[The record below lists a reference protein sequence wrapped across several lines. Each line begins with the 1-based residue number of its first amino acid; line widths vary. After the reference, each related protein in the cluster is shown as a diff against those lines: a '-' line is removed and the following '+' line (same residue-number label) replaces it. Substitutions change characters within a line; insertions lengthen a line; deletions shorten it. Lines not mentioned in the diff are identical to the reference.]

1 MITPKKPLRT
11 LGQQVTN
18 QGFTKPSLY
27 SVSGLINFG
36 SESNANFVDVVS
48 VGPITS
54 IDKIYIN
61 DTDIETGEFPLS
73 EFYPHTGETE
83 TTPFEGNF
91 PYVERAY
98 SINKQ
103 ADLVEGDDDT
113 STKTVF
119 KRSVSGVGVAGVR
132 ISFTAPQFTHKDNK
146 NRRKRAQAIFKL
158 HLLDESGNRVKTE
171 TADTPYFYSSDPI
184 SVQITVLARDEDL
197 QRVWDYEVEMDIL
210 NNYYRTVVTGNWT
223 ASIATELYRDTQT
236 YKDVAMV
243 SGKVVSSDVSGSTPK
258 REYLVKGYK
267 VDVPIYS
274 GPNQTFLGQFEKAT
288 SNSHAWNAMAVMV
301 DEKWGAGLPLDKI
314 NIADFVEF
322 DKYVSEILPDGS
334 QRYKHS
340 QELLKAD
347 NYFRIASQIVGAADG
362 KLYEDTSGRIGILID
377 RQTDKRRVIT
387 SYDIQNEKVK
397 RTTVPDKKKTNY
409 VEMEFSD
416 ETNNYQKNIIS
427 VQDDAA
433 IVRNGLISEKL
444 KSDTCTNPS
453 EALRTIKKVLANSQI
468 ATSTYVFTV
477 GHTHED
483 VQIGEVVAL
492 YDRKYSRVNY
502 CGKVASGSSLT
513 EILVDKRTPIS
524 LDGITN
530 PQLVLDNS
538 REVPITAPILS
549 WTDSSITLSAP
560 LLSVPEEFTS
570 FAVESSDQLGLKPT
584 LMRVMGVDDKQ
595 GVLQLECIEYND
607 SLQNY
612 LENDGEL
619 IEPPDRLIPEPFEEL
634 TGLSVSRVGDDLVG
648 SWDASVTNNYVY
660 YWKKYINSSDN
671 TGVVVSSGQTDSE
684 TVTLSAPLDP
694 AKYSLFVYIFDTNTA
709 ESSSV
714 KRVDITLGIA
724 ENDQSL
730 ITPPDNLGI
739 ETDNAIRATQYSGK
753 DFTLAWDQDISTGEP
768 SGYLLRIL
776 QDGLI
781 LEYTLSGED
790 RLKNVPSTDLEETF
804 GSDYD
809 RDFIISL
816 IAFDGNLDSA
826 NPAVININN
835 PAPVAPIVEI
845 QVTGDINLETQ
856 LGNPLEEDIVGSII
870 YLWKSTNPSSPRPI
884 DALEIRTNEVSEIN
898 IPDDAIDYDGS
909 TYVYEAA
916 WVDTFG
922 EQGLVYGRDSFTFDP
937 DLLVPV
943 PPSLERVIPINN
955 TTVRV
960 EFTHDGTWLRRMK
973 AFYRRYGSSDE
984 WVQVANIYTFPVPVG
999 ETDRGFDANI
1009 GEGFINISGL
1019 AFNTEFEFKVQVAN
1033 IASAYSD
1040 DSDVV
1045 NGAPATFIDTEDLE
1059 DFLGSLDPR
1068 DLIVEGTTDV
1078 FGDDILNK
1086 SIVEEA
1092 VQRKSDTEDL
1102 VARISRI
1109 RSDFETANSV
1119 ANAAIT
1125 DLSTVLTNENEAIAR
1140 QVQLLEANFNDNF
1153 AAISS
1158 ISQALASETESKVAK
1173 LNQLTA
1179 KLVTE
1184 SEERIADF
1192 QEATVA
1198 IANEGLVRSQ
1208 QVTELSAEISE
1219 EGETRKAAVQE
1230 VSDAIVTEETIRSQ
1244 QFTQLTA
1251 ADTAN
1256 ANEIAT
1262 VAENAVAAIGYC
1274 TIGGNPASQGDKS
1287 SCELAGGV
1295 WTEAPLAEAVRQTQ
1309 VTSGS
1314 ESSTVGSHYQ
1324 SFVSLNGELVGK
1336 ATLGVNVSGVF
1347 TGLSIIGGSN
1357 LSSITFQGDTFKIK
1371 DTSGTDALYWSAT
1384 DSEWK
1389 FNGGGTFTGTLSAPT
1404 VNGGTFNGGNFI
1416 GNVFTG
1422 GQFVTASGTAS
1433 RVDINDDGTY
1443 LIWAGSGTK
1452 IDSNATFFIKKNGT
1466 GFVSGSF
1473 FAGQIIE
1480 TNFNQGIT
1488 SASITHNSAGNDVE
1502 LTITS
1507 NGSGTVIAG
1516 SAPSPVGASTYN
1528 VAYSVTRGGSVIE
1541 TGSIPVTRIVEFEV
1555 AENEYT
1561 TRDFYNFSTTIV
1573 DTTTASAAY
1582 TYAVTIGNIQLSSP
1596 TQKVSIRSYEDL
1608 LTS

>member
-103 ADLVEGDDDT
+103 ADLVEGNDDT

-158 HLLDESGNRVKTE
+158 HLLDDSGNRVKTE

-288 SNSHAWNAMAVMV
+288 SNSHAWNAMAIMV

-362 KLYEDTSGRIGILID
+362 KLYEDTSGRIGVLID

-530 PQLVLDNS
+530 PQLVLDNN
-538 REVPITAPILS
+538 REVPITATILS

-634 TGLSVSRVGDDLVG
+634 TGLSVSRMGDDLVG
-648 SWDASVTNNYVY
+648 SWDAAVTNNYVY

-671 TGVVVSSGQTDSE
+671 AGVVVSSGQTDSE

-790 RLKNVPSTDLEETF
+790 RLKNVPSTDLEATF

-870 YLWKSTNPSSPRPI
+870 YLWKSTNPSSPRPT

-1033 IASAYSD
+1033 ISSAYSD

-1125 DLSTVLTNENEAIAR
+1125 DLSTVLTNENEAIAK

-1158 ISQALASETESKVAK
+1158 ISQALASETESKVVK

-1184 SEERIADF
+1184 TGERVAD
-1192 QEATVA
+1192 
-1198 IANEGLVRSQ
+1198 I
-1208 QVTELSAEISE
+1208 
-1219 EGETRKAAVQE
+1219 KE
-1230 VSDAIVTEETIRSQ
+1230 VSQAISNEETIRSQ
-1244 QFTQLTA
+1244 QYTQLTA
-1251 ADTAN
+1251 TDTAN
-1256 ANEIAT
+1256 SDQIAT
-1262 VAENAVAAIGYC
+1262 VAENAIAAIGYC

-1287 SCELAGGV
+1287 SCESAGGV

-1389 FNGGGTFTGTLSAPT
+1389 FNGGGTFTGTLSAPII
-1404 VNGGTFNGGNFI
+1404 NGGEINGGEI
-1416 GNVFTG
+1416 TG
-1422 GQFVTASGTAS
+1422 AKVVTDSGTGV
-1433 RVDINDDGTY
+1433 RGEYWDDGTY
-1443 LIWAGSGTK
+1443 LQWIGSGAKTDTNG
-1452 IDSNATFFIKKNGT
+1452 IFWIKRNGT
-1466 GFVSGSF
+1466 GFIKGDFFQGEIIATVSATNTGLGSSLSATSGSYTS
-1473 FAGQIIE
+1473 AGKPVAI
-1480 TNFNQGIT
+1480 NFNQTLTVTVQGD
-1488 SASITHNSAGNDVE
+1488 THSSQDFTCRVDIKRGATVIKSVTIQPNRFNYPPSAGGQPGDLDTEAVYDLSSFLVDN
-1502 LTITS
+1502 TT
-1507 NGSGTVIAG
+1507 A
-1516 SAPSPVGASTYN
+1516 
-1528 VAYSVTRGGSVIE
+1528 
-1541 TGSIPVTRIVEFEV
+1541 TGSRS
-1555 AENEYT
+1555 YT
-1561 TRDFYNFSTTIV
+1561 IESTSLTSP
-1573 DTTTASAAY
+1573 TSPY
-1582 TYAVTIGNIQLSSP
+1582 TYYTDHE
-1596 TQKVSIRSYEDL
+1596 VSLYAQENKL
-1608 LTS
+1608 A